1 VTVEE
6 DVGAYGATGTRP
18 GRGTFA
24 RFARPGGTG
33 GAVLEAPCG
42 VGVLVEAGS
51 IPRLAGGAQ

>member
-1 VTVEE
+1 VEE

-33 GAVLEAPCG
+33 DAVLEAPCG

-51 IPRLAGGAQ
+51 ILRLAGGAQ